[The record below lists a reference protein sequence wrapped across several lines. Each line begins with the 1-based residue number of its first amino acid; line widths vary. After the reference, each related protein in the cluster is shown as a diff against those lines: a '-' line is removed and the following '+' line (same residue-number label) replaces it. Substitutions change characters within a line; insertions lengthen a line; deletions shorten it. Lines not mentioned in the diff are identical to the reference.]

1 MSARLLPRA
10 VAGTAVFA
18 ALLLLVLHPFGMPP
32 EAGRAA
38 AVSLAAVGL
47 WASGLVPGHVTALLF
62 FLLGML
68 LAVAPA
74 SVVFSGFHSAAL
86 WLVFGGLILGAGIRE
101 TGLGERLARSI
112 AGRFAGA
119 YWRVIAGMVA
129 VGLALAFVMPSS
141 IGRVVLL
148 LPVVL
153 SLADVLGYEAGS
165 RGRTGMVVAA
175 AMGTFVP
182 AFSILPANVPNI
194 VLAGALESLY
204 GVPPVY
210 GSYLLL
216 HLPVIGL
223 MKAMAIAIVVW
234 LLFRDRPADPAA
246 MPSAGA
252 MSWPERRLALI
263 LAVAVGLWVTDFLHH
278 ISPAWIALGAGLFCL
293 IPRVGVL
300 SVSAFDSK
308 VNYPSMIYVAGIVS
322 LGAVVAE
329 SGLGDILAEGL
340 LSATAVAPGET
351 VHNFVALTAA
361 NAVIGLATT
370 LPGIPAVMT
379 PLAET
384 IAAAT
389 GLPLMTVAMIQ
400 VLGYSSVILPYQ
412 APPLV
417 VAVQLG
423 GITMAAMTRAVLAL
437 LVVTIVVLL
446 PLDFLWWRAL
456 GYLP

>member
-1 MSARLLPRA
+1 LLPRA
-10 VAGTAVFA
+10 VAGTAAVA
-18 ALLLLVLHPFGMPP
+18 AILLLALHPFGMPP

-47 WASGLVPGHVTALLF
+47 WASGLVPGHITALLF

-112 AGRFAGA
+112 AGRFDGA
-119 YWRVIAGMVA
+119 YWRVAAGMVA
-129 VGLALAFVMPSS
+129 MGLALAFLMPSTM
-141 IGRVVLL
+141 GRVVLL

-165 RGRTGMVVAA
+165 RGRTGMVIAV
-175 AMGTFVP
+175 AMGTFIP
-182 AFSILPANVPNI
+182 AFSILPANVPNV

-216 HLPVIGL
+216 HFPVVGV
-223 MKAMAIAIVVW
+223 MKAVAIVLVVW
-234 LLFRDRPADPAA
+234 LLFRDRPTKQAV
-246 MPSAGA
+246 MPSAGS
-252 MSWPERRLALI
+252 MSWSERRLAVI

-278 ISPAWIALGAGLFCL
+278 ISPAWISLGAGLFCL
-293 IPRVGVL
+293 LPRIGVL
-300 SVSAFDSK
+300 SVAAFDSK
-308 VNYPSMIYVAGIVS
+308 VNYPSMLYVAGIVS

-351 VHNFVALTAA
+351 VHNFIALTAA

-379 PLAET
+379 PLAEN
-384 IAAAT
+384 IATAT
-389 GLPLMTVAMIQ
+389 GLPLMTVVMIE

-423 GITMAAMTRAVLAL
+423 GVTMADMTRAVLAL
-437 LVVTIVVLL
+437 LLVTVFLLL
-446 PLDFLWWRAL
+446 PLDFLWWRAM